1 MPAPTADTTM
11 GPLPHSVKSA
21 GTGGDAGNGVLSAW
35 SEPYTKALNVCV
47 IGQKRV
53 PWVSRHLLW

>member
-1 MPAPTADTTM
+1 VPAPSGDTTM

-21 GTGGDAGNGVLSAW
+21 GTGRDAEHGVPFARA
-35 SEPYTKALNVCV
+35 EPYTKGLNICV

-53 PWVSRHLLW
+53 L